1 MENPDKEIKDLGNQ
15 RREHSLSLRKKKIN
29 EHILKRRLGLN
40 NKNYSINKEEIIVK
54 EEYKNKQ
61 FKGLAD
67 LLNFTSIILGND
79 QSDKN
84 DIKFA
89 IWLLKA
95 TEIKNDKGEVNNSNI
110 MKELSKALSKYI
122 NDIIVVDE
130 IITILINFSYY
141 LTIETNMNLLTNEYL
156 NIYSKITTLYF
167 KDDII
172 FHDLIILLG
181 NLAHDNITAQKI
193 FYQTKLFEEI
203 FNLVQNEKA
212 PKDKK
217 DVCLWFLAIF
227 TKGIQNNIYFINNTK
242 LLKCLID
249 IMIFYAKQEEYI
261 VYCLEAIGN
270 LSDIESMSE
279 YLVGQNDFFNFIFE
293 INKPE
298 LYLQINK
305 ILVSIASFNEKIN
318 LILVEN
324 YKVILYMLKLLNSS
338 SIKLQGQVLFLLGNI
353 LENESSKINEI
364 IYNHG
369 IFDIIFKNLES
380 PNVDILSKSLFLVN
394 VIVNSLNNE
403 GIFRLYQKNIH
414 IKLINILKTDY
425 NRDIIDMTIDAI
437 IEFLQK
443 DSQDGVIKQS
453 FIDNGLKEVFS
464 NMILD
469 RNDTEIFFK
478 TEQIRQIYF

>member
-1 MENPDKEIKDLGNQ
+1 MEKSDKEIKDLGNQ
-15 RREHSLSLRKKKIN
+15 RVEHSLSLRKKKIN
-29 EHILKRRLGLN
+29 EHILKRRLGLD
-40 NKNYSINKEEIIVK
+40 NKNYSIRKEEIIIK

-61 FKGLAD
+61 FKDLTD
-67 LLNFTSIILGND
+67 LLNFSSAILGNE
-79 QSDKN
+79 QSDIN
-84 DIKFA
+84 DIKFV
-89 IWLLKA
+89 ICLLKV

-110 MKELSKALSKYI
+110 MKEISKALNKYI
-122 NDIIVVDE
+122 NDIIIVDE
-130 IITILINFSYY
+130 ILSILINFSYY
-141 LTIETNMNLLTNEYL
+141 LTIETNMNLLTNDYL
-156 NIYSKITTLYF
+156 NIYSKVTTLYF
-167 KDDII
+167 KDDKI
-172 FHDLIILLG
+172 FQDLIILLG
-181 NLAHDNITAQKI
+181 NLANDNITAQKI

-227 TKGIQNNIYFINNTK
+227 TKGIQKNNYFINNTTLFK
-242 LLKCLID
+242 SLID
-249 IMIFYAKQEEYI
+249 IMLFNVKKEEYI

-270 LSDIESMSE
+270 LSEIESISE
-279 YLVGQNDFFNFIFE
+279 YLVNQKDFFNFIFE
-293 INKPE
+293 TNKPE
-298 LYLQINK
+298 LYFQINK
-305 ILVSIASFNEKIN
+305 ILVNIASFNEKIN
-318 LILVEN
+318 LILIEN
-324 YKVILYMLKLLNSS
+324 YKVIPYILKLLNSS
-338 SIKLQGQVLFLLGNI
+338 SIKLKGQILFLLGNI
-353 LENESSKINEI
+353 LENESAKINEI
-364 IYNHG
+364 IYNYG
-369 IFDIIFKNLES
+369 IFDKIFENLES
-380 PNVDILSKSLFLVN
+380 PNVDILSKSIFILN

-469 RNDTEIFFK
+469 RNDTELFFK
-478 TEQIRQIYF
+478 TEQILKNYF

>member
-1 MENPDKEIKDLGNQ
+1 MEKTDKEIKDLGNQ
-15 RREHSLSLRKKKIN
+15 RIEHSLSLRKKKLN

-40 NKNYSINKEEIIVK
+40 NKNYSIKKEEIIVK
-54 EEYKNKQ
+54 EEYKNRQ
-61 FKGLAD
+61 FKDLAD
-67 LLNFTSIILGND
+67 LLNFSSIILGSE
-79 QSDKN
+79 QSDIN
-84 DIKFA
+84 DIKF
-89 IWLLKA
+89 ILYLLKI

-110 MKELSKALSKYI
+110 MKDISKALNKYI

-130 IITILINFSYY
+130 ILSILINFSYY
-141 LTIETNMNLLTNEYL
+141 LRIETNMNLLTNEYL
-156 NIYSKITTLYF
+156 NIYSKITNQYF
-167 KDDII
+167 KDDVI

-181 NLAHDNITAQKI
+181 NLANDNITAQKI

-227 TKGIQNNIYFINNTK
+227 TKGIQKNNYFINNK
-242 LLKCLID
+242 ELFKSLID
-249 IMIFYAKQEEYI
+249 IMIYNVKNEEYT
-261 VYCLEAIGN
+261 VYCLESIGN
-270 LSDIESMSE
+270 LSDIKSMTE
-279 YLVGQNDFFNFIFE
+279 YFIKQNNFFNFILE
-293 INKPE
+293 IDKPE
-298 LYLQINK
+298 FYFQINK
-305 ILVSIASFNEKIN
+305 ILVNITSFNEKIN
-318 LILVEN
+318 LYLIEN
-324 YKVILYMLKLLNSS
+324 YKIISYILKMINSS
-338 SIKLQGQVLFLLGNI
+338 SVKIKGQILFIIGNI
-353 LENESSKINEI
+353 LENEPSKINEI
-364 IYNHG
+364 IYNYG
-369 IFDIIFKNLES
+369 IFDKVFENLES
-380 PNVDILSKSLFLVN
+380 PNVDILNKSIFILN
-394 VIVNSLNNE
+394 VIMNSFNNE
-403 GIFRLYQKNIH
+403 GVFRLYQKNIH

-478 TEQIRQIYF
+478 TEQILKNYF